1 MSALKKKSSV
11 NTFVPQEDFAINAA
25 YGKDLEKF
33 IQSVKDFQKRDC
45 FSKIDEYVNSP
56 ASDKVC
62 VVYGLRRTGKTTLL
76 KQQMLALGK
85 SRFSRTVY
93 IKARVSDTISYL
105 GQAKKK
111 FKDAGFVYFFID
123 EITLIED
130 FIDNASLL
138 SDVYAPQGLKFVL
151 SGTDS
156 LGFYF
161 AESEE
166 LYDRAV
172 MVHTTFIPYKEHSRL
187 LGIKDIDKYIRYG
200 GTLKA
205 GELDF
210 ESKEFNAEEA
220 SFRDDESVRRYI
232 DTAICRNIQH
242 SLRRYQ
248 SGRYFRHLRDLYDA
262 DELTNAINRIIENE
276 NHEFTVKII
285 QELFESHDLGSA
297 VQALRKARDEK
308 KRTDILDKIDKTK
321 VLLTL
326 KKTLA
331 IKEKEE
337 QKIGITD

>member
-1 MSALKKKSSV
+1 M
-11 NTFVPQEDFAINAA
+11 
-25 YGKDLEKF
+25 
-33 IQSVKDFQKRDC
+33 
-45 FSKIDEYVNSP
+45 
-56 ASDKVC
+56 
-62 VVYGLRRTGKTTLL
+62 
-76 KQQMLALGK
+76 
-85 SRFSRTVY
+85 
-93 IKARVSDTISYL
+93 
-105 GQAKKK
+105 
-111 FKDAGFVYFFID
+111 
-123 EITLIED
+123 
-130 FIDNASLL
+130 
-138 SDVYAPQGLKFVL
+138 
-151 SGTDS
+151 
-156 LGFYF
+156 
-161 AESEE
+161 
-166 LYDRAV
+166 
-172 MVHTTFIPYKEHSRL
+172 
-187 LGIKDIDKYIRYG
+187 GIKDIDKYIRYG

-337 QKIGITD
+337 QKIGITDSHIIKIKQYLKRLDLIDDLEIETLTGSGERLLYTIFTQPGMRFCQAQALVYSLMNDPQ